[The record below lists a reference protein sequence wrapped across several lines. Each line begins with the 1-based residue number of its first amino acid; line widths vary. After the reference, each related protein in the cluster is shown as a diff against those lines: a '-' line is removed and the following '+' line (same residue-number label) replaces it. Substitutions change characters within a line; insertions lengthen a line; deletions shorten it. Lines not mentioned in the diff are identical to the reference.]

1 MAIVS
6 WLDAEGNR
14 HFADDSSKA
23 YEAHLV
29 EQPAEVVAEP
39 VVEPKSFAKKPAAAS
54 E

>member
-23 YEAHLV
+23 YAAHLA
-29 EQPAEVVAEP
+29 EQPEPAP
-39 VVEPKSFAKKPAAAS
+39 VVEPKPFVKKPASAS